1 MCTAVCV
8 CLSGGGCFVH
18 MGVHIKNTKIPHKQP
33 ILCVYIK
40 RVFSDLRG
48 LLPYSSVTC
57 FCKEKMQAK
66 LSLPLEVSDHESV
79 DTLIKL
85 TC

>member
-40 RVFSDLRG
+40 RVPQGSFAL
-48 LLPYSSVTC
+48 
-57 FCKEKMQAK
+57 
-66 LSLPLEVSDHESV
+66 
-79 DTLIKL
+79 
-85 TC
+85 